1 MLSFTL
7 GDYNQTHLTSGTYNE
22 TFELSANGF
31 TGRVL
36 LIVSAV
42 VQLVVWTVAFAA
54 AAHGILGLYAFIVFD
69 LGRL

>member
-1 MLSFTL
+1 ML
-7 GDYNQTHLTSGTYNE
+7 LTSGTYNE
-22 TFELSANGF
+22 TFELSADGF

-54 AAHGILGLYAFIVFD
+54 AAHGILGLYAFIIIIFFLFD
-69 LGRL
+69 LGKL